1 MTFQTGD
8 RIQITFNGAT
18 VTGEVLLAA
27 ANGLSLTLILDEYLG
42 GYINLMPVLWLD
54 NTFVDLLLAEPVSI
68 SPMPQGAEY
77 EMRPQALPERS
88 PKIPYS
94 SEDTAKRRR
103 ELSERE
109 VESSPM
115 Q

>member
-1 MTFQTGD
+1 VTFQTGD
-8 RIQITFNGAT
+8 RVQITFNGAT

-42 GYINLMPVLWLD
+42 GYVNLMPVLWLD

-68 SPMPQGAEY
+68 APVPHDA
-77 EMRPQALPERS
+77 EMRPHALPERS
-88 PKIPYS
+88 PKIPYN